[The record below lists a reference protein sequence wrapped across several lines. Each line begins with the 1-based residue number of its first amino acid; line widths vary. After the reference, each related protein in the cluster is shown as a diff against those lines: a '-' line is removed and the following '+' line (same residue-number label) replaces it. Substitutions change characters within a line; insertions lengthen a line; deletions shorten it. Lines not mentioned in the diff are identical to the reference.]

1 MKKTRLCKLLSIKYP
16 IIQAPM
22 AWITCAELV
31 AAVSEAGGLGTL
43 GPEAGMRSQGEAND
57 LDAAEKYLREEIR
70 RVKALTKKPFAV
82 NFPIGWGKQQ
92 IKCKRQIAAAIN
104 KGIKIAIVSMGSPE
118 LFTQELHG
126 AGAKVIH
133 VVASVKQAR
142 KAEEAGVDA
151 VVCMGYEA
159 GGHLG
164 VDEIPTF
171 VLVPQIVDAIKI
183 PVIAAGGIADARG
196 FVAALALG
204 AEGVYMGT
212 RFLATREC
220 NCHPNMKEAVLAAT
234 DTSTAVFGRKTV
246 ISRCIKNAYT
256 NQHMKLEASGASF
269 EELRDFERSAEN
281 TGGWRR
287 VPAAVFAGNIEHG
300 SAACGAIAGIIND
313 IPAAK
318 EVIRR
323 LVDGYEALIATL

>member
-1 MKKTRLCKLLSIKYP
+1 
-16 IIQAPM
+16 M

-43 GPEAGMRSQGEAND
+43 GPEAGTRSQGEAED

-92 IKCKRQIAAAIN
+92 IKSKRQIAAAIN
-104 KGIKIAIVSMGSPE
+104 EGIKIAIVSMGSPE

-142 KAEEAGVDA
+142 KAEVAGVDA
-151 VVCMGYEA
+151 VACMGYEA

-171 VLVPQIVDAIKI
+171 VLVPQIADAIKI

-212 RFLATREC
+212 RFLATQEC

-256 NQHMKLEASGASF
+256 NQHTKLEASGASF

-287 VPAAVFAGNIEHG
+287 VPAAVFAGNTEHG

-323 LVDGYEALIATL
+323 LVDGYEALVATL

>member
-1 MKKTRLCKLLSIKYP
+1 
-16 IIQAPM
+16 M
-22 AWITCAELV
+22 AWITRAELV

-43 GPEAGMRSQGEAND
+43 GTEAGMRSQEEAND

-70 RVKALTKKPFAV
+70 RVKALTKKRFAV
-82 NFPIGWGKQQ
+82 NFPIGWGKQK
-92 IKCKRQIAAAIN
+92 IKSKRQIAVAISE
-104 KGIKIAIVSMGSPE
+104 GIQIAIVSMGSPE

-151 VVCMGYEA
+151 VVCTGYEA

-171 VLVPQIVDAIKI
+171 VLVPHIVDAIKI

-204 AEGVYMGT
+204 AEGAYMGT
-212 RFLATREC
+212 RFLATQEC
-220 NCHPNMKEAVLAAT
+220 NCHPNMKEAVLAST
-234 DTSTAVFGRKTV
+234 DTSTAVFGRKTS

-256 NQHMKLEASGASF
+256 NQHMKLEASGANF
-269 EELRDFERSAEN
+269 EELRDFERATSAS
-281 TGGWRR
+281 RR
-287 VPAAVFAGNIEHG
+287 F
-300 SAACGAIAGIIND
+300 
-313 IPAAK
+313 
-318 EVIRR
+318 RR
-323 LVDGYEALIATL
+323 